1 MYEFDIDCPNEGLGR
16 VMRAL
21 KEHGIKTESRNG
33 PVIRFPEPVSLQYHD
48 PQRRILDNPI
58 RDANPFFHLFETMW
72 MLAGHDKVAPLEIY
86 NSGMKQYSDDGI
98 IFAAPYGYRW
108 RKKWGDQIQQVVERL
123 KANPEDRRILIQI
136 WDPRELFKAGG
147 KDFACNQQV
156 LFDTRPTT
164 LNPSGYFL
172 DMTVTNRSNDLVYG
186 AMGSNLFH
194 FSLLHEYIAYHTGLS
209 LGTYYQISKNMHLYL
224 ENPTSKH
231 CWEHMDEI
239 WDGPKSPE
247 ADVSLSEYGLTLDMG
262 PIKRF
267 VDHHELA
274 PRLDVNDLPDYLE
287 AVVKPVCEA
296 YRIYKYKSIHG
307 MEIPLELRIEFALA
321 VLGNCQSPPLVT
333 ACEAWFQRRLENRQT
348 KEKSK

>member
-1 MYEFDIDCPNEGLGR
+1 MKMYEFDIDCPNEGLGR
-16 VMRAL
+16 VMRVL
-21 KEHGIKTESRNG
+21 KENGIETASRNG
-33 PVIRFPEPVSLQYHD
+33 PVIRFREPVCLQYPD

-72 MLAGHDKVAPLEIY
+72 MLAGHDKVAPLDIY

-98 IFAAPYGYRW
+98 TFAAPYGYRW
-108 RKKWGDQIQQVVERL
+108 RKKWGDQIQRVVDRL

-136 WDPRELFKAGG
+136 WDPRELFKDGG

-172 DMTVTNRSNDLVYG
+172 DMTVTNRSNDLIYG

-194 FSLLHEYIAYHTGLS
+194 FSMLHEYVAYHTGLS

-224 ENPTSKH
+224 DNPISKH
-231 CWEHMDEI
+231 CWEHMEEI
-239 WDGPKSPE
+239 EKGVKSPE
-247 ADVSLSEYGLTLDMG
+247 ADVSLSAYGLPLEMG

-267 VDHHELA
+267 VDHHEVD
-274 PRLDVNDLPDYLE
+274 LDAQDYINE
-287 AVVKPVCEA
+287 VVKPVCEA
-296 YRIYKYKSIHG
+296 YRIYKYKSLHG
-307 MEIPLELRIEFALA
+307 MEIPLEQRIEFAMS
-321 VLGNCQSPPLVT
+321 VLGHCKSPPLVT
-333 ACEAWFQRRLENRQT
+333 ACEAWFHRRLDNRTRPT
-348 KEKSK
+348 KEGST